1 MLIDQIKADR
11 LAALK
16 SRDELKKNLL
26 GTLVAAA
33 TKDSKAPDDAAV
45 AKTVRSFLKSLEET
59 IGLLAGRGLDTA
71 QQRAE
76 TAILQGYLPQPL
88 SEAALRASIHVNK
101 PRTASPTTA
110 AATPKSMARSY
121 AFWEASSLSASFA
134 LSARSISSALSPR
147 PWASAGALTRHMSR
161 SARRVPAGRPGRS
174 RWA

>member
-33 TKDSKAPDDAAV
+33 TKDSKVPDDAAV

-59 IGLLAGRGLDTA
+59 IGLLAGKGLDAA

-76 TAILQGYLPQPL
+76 VAILQGYLPQPL
-88 SEAALRASIHVNK
+88 SEAALRSSIDEIVAGL
-101 PRTASPTTA
+101 PERSPKAMGQVMA
-110 AATPKSMARSY
+110 ALKERHG
-121 AFWEASSLSASFA
+121 EALDSRAA
-134 LSARSISSALSPR
+134 SALVR
-147 PWASAGALTRHMSR
+147 AAL
-161 SARRVPAGRPGRS
+161 G
-174 RWA
+174 